1 MFYEAP
7 VSLMIG
13 SIMRR
18 SLIRR
23 STTLTSAAALH
34 DAASKPRCDLNPARC
49 RVVPCCMRGLIMY
62 SSQPAVLKEVE
73 SSVWSKVVEYSKYR
87 PTPLSIENFLEHGQ
101 RSTPKVSY
109 KFMKQEVPTRLAGLL
124 LEFNLLPPILLKQA
138 AIQEVR
144 DQYLETF
151 QELLMFPNN
160 PTEADF
166 ERFDEILV
174 NVRLRHVNTIPQMA
188 QAVMDMKFEMEDQ
201 KLDVDSGV
209 ETAVQYFLDRLY
221 MSKIS
226 LRMLVNQHLYV
237 HGANVAKPRHVGQ
250 IDPYCDVVGEI
261 KKAYNEAARLC
272 DMHYGRHPQMKLVS
286 NNRAEAEDVP
296 VLFAY
301 VPSHLHHMF
310 FEIFKN
316 SMRATVEK
324 SGEGEM
330 RDLEVMVSKSEA
342 DITIRLSDFG
352 GGISRSQMG
361 NLFKYMFT
369 TAARVD
375 KAHAD
380 AVRGSSTPP
389 LAGLGYGLPVSRLY
403 ARYFQGDLDISSMD
417 GVGTDCFIYLR
428 SMQEK
433 APEQIPVYSK
443 STSKAYRNKSIVW
456 QGDWTGQE
464 SKAGDQDGVE

>member
-7 VSLMIG
+7 ASLVIG

-23 STTLTSAAALH
+23 PKMTSAAALH

-62 SSQPAVLKEVE
+62 SSQPALLKEVE

-166 ERFDEILV
+166 ERFDEVLV

-237 HGANVAKPRHVGQ
+237 HGVNIAKPRHVGQ
-250 IDPYCDVVGEI
+250 IDPYCDVLAEI

-272 DMHYGRHPQMKLVS
+272 DMHYGKHPQMKLIS
-286 NNRAEAEDVP
+286 NNRLVYAWAP
-296 VLFAY
+296 L
-301 VPSHLHHMF
+301 
-310 FEIFKN
+310 
-316 SMRATVEK
+316 K
-324 SGEGEM
+324 S
-330 RDLEVMVSKSEA
+330 
-342 DITIRLSDFG
+342 F
-352 GGISRSQMG
+352 
-361 NLFKYMFT
+361 
-369 TAARVD
+369 
-375 KAHAD
+375 
-380 AVRGSSTPP
+380 SS
-389 LAGLGYGLPVSRLY
+389 
-403 ARYFQGDLDISSMD
+403 F
-417 GVGTDCFIYLR
+417 
-428 SMQEK
+428 
-433 APEQIPVYSK
+433 
-443 STSKAYRNKSIVW
+443 
-456 QGDWTGQE
+456 
-464 SKAGDQDGVE
+464 